1 MGPAAFEAAGHLYHT
16 KQRDTMKLNR
26 PVKGPRNGT
35 SVSIGEEADPDLSVQ
50 HGVEDEL
57 GLDQTAERGAFGL
70 LGHK

>member
-1 MGPAAFEAAGHLYHT
+1 
-16 KQRDTMKLNR
+16 MKLYR

-35 SVSIGEEADPDLSVQ
+35 PVSIGEEADPDLSVQ

-57 GLDQTAERGAFGL
+57 GFIQSAEPGALGL